1 MLKTIVVATLAS
13 VVWSA
18 TAAAQDAPPV
28 FKSSVVVVPISASVR
43 DAHGRAVTT
52 LHAADFEVRDNG
64 VQRPILEFDVNDQ
77 TPITIAILV
86 DTSGSMSDGV
96 KIDTAR
102 EFVRRLSASLLDGR
116 DEVGLFTFDGGLHQ
130 QHPFTQHPAAVNGSF
145 TDIAPFG
152 ITSLYDA
159 IAETARRLEERP
171 ARRRAIIVLT
181 DGVDTGS
188 AISPSDVSS
197 RASAIDAPVYVVAT
211 VPRVDQARYMDRT
224 ATATA
229 NARSTADARDL
240 ALWTG
245 GDMFWATGTEDAAA
259 RADQILTEIRHQY
272 MIVIEAAAVDDWR
285 PLEVRVRRRHLVVR
299 ARAGYFA
306 RDGRSHH

>member
-1 MLKTIVVATLAS
+1 MHKSIVATTLAC
-13 VVWSA
+13 VAWTG
-18 TAAAQDAPPV
+18 TAVAQDALPV
-28 FKSSVVVVPISASVR
+28 FKSSVDVVPISASVR
-43 DAHGRAVTT
+43 DGHGRAVTT
-52 LHAADFEVRDNG
+52 LRADDFEVRDNG
-64 VQRPILEFDVNDQ
+64 VRRPILGFDVDDQ

-86 DTSGSMSDGV
+86 DTSGSMRVGA

-102 EFVRRLSASLLDGR
+102 EVVRRLSADLLDGR

-130 QHPFTQHPAAVNGSF
+130 QHPFTQHPAAVNESF

-171 ARRRAIIVLT
+171 ARRRAIVVLT
-181 DGVDTGS
+181 DGIDTGS
-188 AISPSDVSS
+188 AFSPSDVSS

-211 VPRVDQARYMDRT
+211 VPRIDQARYNDR
-224 ATATA
+224 ASAP

-245 GDMFWATGTEDAAA
+245 GDLLWATGAEDAAA

-272 MIVIEAAAVDDWR
+272 TIVIEAASVDDWR
-285 PLEVRVRRRHLVVR
+285 PIEVRVRRRHLVVR

-306 RDGRSHH
+306 RDSRSHH

>member
-1 MLKTIVVATLAS
+1 MVNKTIV
-13 VVWSA
+13 A
-18 TAAAQDAPPV
+18 TALACAACAGVALAQEAPPV
-28 FKSSVVVVPISASVR
+28 FKSSVDLVPISALVR
-43 DAHGRAVTT
+43 DGRGRPITT
-52 LHAADFEVRDNG
+52 LRARDFEVRDNG
-64 VQRPILEFDVNDQ
+64 VSRPILGFEVDDR

-86 DTSGSMSDGV
+86 DTSGSMRVGA
-96 KIDTAR
+96 KMDTAR
-102 EFVRRLSASLLDGR
+102 EIVKRLSADLLDGH

-130 QHPFTQHPAAVNGSF
+130 QHPFTEHPAAVNGSF

-159 IAETARRLEERP
+159 IAETARRLEQRP
-171 ARRRAIIVLT
+171 ARRRAIVVLT

-188 AISPSDVSS
+188 TLSPPEVSA

-211 VPRVDQARYMDRT
+211 VPRIDQTTYADRT
-224 ATATA
+224 SAP

-245 GDMFWATGTEDAAA
+245 GDLLWAAGVEDAAG
-259 RADQILTEIRHQY
+259 RAHEILTEIRQQY
-272 MIVIEAAAVDDWR
+272 TIVIEAAAIDDWR
-285 PLEVRVRRRHLVVR
+285 PLEVRVRDRHLVVR

-306 RDGRSHH
+306 GDSRSRR

>member
-1 MLKTIVVATLAS
+1 MHKSIVATTLAC
-13 VVWSA
+13 VVWA
-18 TAAAQDAPPV
+18 GAAAAQDPLPV
-28 FKSSVVVVPISASVR
+28 FKSSVDVVPISASVR
-43 DAHGRAVTT
+43 DGHGRAVTT
-52 LHAADFEVRDNG
+52 LRADDFEVRDNG
-64 VQRPILEFDVNDQ
+64 VRRPILGFDVDDQ

-86 DTSGSMSDGV
+86 DTSGSMRVGA

-102 EFVRRLSASLLDGR
+102 EVVRRLSADLLDGR

-130 QHPFTQHPAAVNGSF
+130 QHPFTQHPAAVNESF

-171 ARRRAIIVLT
+171 ARRRAIVVLT
-181 DGVDTGS
+181 DGIDTGS
-188 AISPSDVSS
+188 AFSPSDVSS

-211 VPRVDQARYMDRT
+211 VPRIDQARYVDR
-224 ATATA
+224 ASAP

-245 GDMFWATGTEDAAA
+245 GDLLWASGTEDAAA
-259 RADQILTEIRHQY
+259 RADQILAEISHQY
-272 MIVIEAAAVDDWR
+272 TIVIEAASVDDWR
-285 PLEVRVRRRHLVVR
+285 PIEVRVRRRHLVVR

-306 RDGRSHH
+306 RDSRSHH

>member
-1 MLKTIVVATLAS
+1 MHKSIVATTLACVAWTS
-13 VVWSA
+13 
-18 TAAAQDAPPV
+18 TAAAQDPLPV
-28 FKSSVVVVPISASVR
+28 FKSSVDVVPISASVR
-43 DAHGRAVTT
+43 DGHGRAVTT
-52 LHAADFEVRDNG
+52 LRADDFEVRDNG
-64 VQRPILEFDVNDQ
+64 VRRPILGFDVDDQ
-77 TPITIAILV
+77 TPVTIAILV
-86 DTSGSMSDGV
+86 DTSGSMRVGS

-102 EFVRRLSASLLDGR
+102 EVVRRLSADLLDGR

-130 QHPFTQHPAAVNGSF
+130 QHPFTQHPAAVNESF

-171 ARRRAIIVLT
+171 ARRRAIVVLT
-181 DGVDTGS
+181 DGIDTGS
-188 AISPSDVSS
+188 AFSPSDVSS

-211 VPRVDQARYMDRT
+211 VPRIDQARYVDR
-224 ATATA
+224 ASAP

-245 GDMFWATGTEDAAA
+245 GDLLWATGTEDAVA
-259 RADQILTEIRHQY
+259 RADQILAEIRHQY
-272 MIVIEAAAVDDWR
+272 TIVIEAASVDDWR

-306 RDGRSHH
+306 RDSRSHH

>member
-1 MLKTIVVATLAS
+1 MHKSIVATTLAC
-13 VVWSA
+13 VAWTG
-18 TAAAQDAPPV
+18 TAAAQDPLPV
-28 FKSSVVVVPISASVR
+28 FKSSVDVVPISASVR
-43 DAHGRAVTT
+43 DGHGRAVTT
-52 LHAADFEVRDNG
+52 LRANDFEVRDNG
-64 VQRPILEFDVNDQ
+64 VRRPILGFDVDDQ

-86 DTSGSMSDGV
+86 DTSGSMRVGA

-102 EFVRRLSASLLDGR
+102 EVVRRLSADLLDGR

-130 QHPFTQHPAAVNGSF
+130 QHAFTQHPAAVNESF

-171 ARRRAIIVLT
+171 ARRRAIVVLT
-181 DGVDTGS
+181 DGIDTGS
-188 AISPSDVSS
+188 AFSPSDVSS

-211 VPRVDQARYMDRT
+211 VPRMDQARYIDR
-224 ATATA
+224 ASAP

-245 GDMFWATGTEDAAA
+245 GDDAVA
-259 RADQILTEIRHQY
+259 RADQILAEIRHQY
-272 MIVIEAAAVDDWR
+272 TIVIEAASADDWR
-285 PLEVRVRRRHLVVR
+285 PIEVRVRRRHLVVR

-306 RDGRSHH
+306 RDSRSHH

>member
-1 MLKTIVVATLAS
+1 MHKSIVATALAC
-13 VVWSA
+13 VAWTG
-18 TAAAQDAPPV
+18 TAAAQDALPV
-28 FKSSVVVVPISASVR
+28 FKSSVDVVPISASVR
-43 DAHGRAVTT
+43 DGHGRAVTT
-52 LHAADFEVRDNG
+52 LRANDFEVRDNG
-64 VQRPILEFDVNDQ
+64 VRRPILGFDVDDQ
-77 TPITIAILV
+77 APITIAILV
-86 DTSGSMSDGV
+86 DTSGSMRVGA
-96 KIDTAR
+96 KNDTAR
-102 EFVRRLSASLLDGR
+102 EVVRRLSADLLDGR

-130 QHPFTQHPAAVNGSF
+130 QHAFTQHPAAVNESF

-171 ARRRAIIVLT
+171 ARRRAIVVLT

-188 AISPSDVSS
+188 AISPADVSS

-211 VPRVDQARYMDRT
+211 VPRIDQARYADR
-224 ATATA
+224 ATAP

-245 GDMFWATGTEDAAA
+245 GDLLWATGAEDAAA
-259 RADQILTEIRHQY
+259 RADQILAEIRHQY
-272 MIVIEAAAVDDWR
+272 TIVIEAASVDDWR
-285 PLEVRVRRRHLVVR
+285 PIEVRVRRRNLVVR

-306 RDGRSHH
+306 RDSRSHH

>member
-1 MLKTIVVATLAS
+1 MHKSIVATALAC
-13 VVWSA
+13 VAWTG
-18 TAAAQDAPPV
+18 TAAAQDALPV
-28 FKSSVVVVPISASVR
+28 FKSSVDVVPISASVR
-43 DAHGRAVTT
+43 DGHGRAVTT
-52 LHAADFEVRDNG
+52 LRANDFEVRDNG
-64 VQRPILEFDVNDQ
+64 VRRPILGFDVDDQ
-77 TPITIAILV
+77 APITIAILV
-86 DTSGSMSDGV
+86 DTSGSMRVGA

-102 EFVRRLSASLLDGR
+102 EVVRRLSADLLDGR

-130 QHPFTQHPAAVNGSF
+130 QHAFTQHPAAVNESF

-171 ARRRAIIVLT
+171 ARRRAIVVLT

-188 AISPSDVSS
+188 AISPADVSS

-211 VPRVDQARYMDRT
+211 VPRIDQARYADR
-224 ATATA
+224 ATAP

-245 GDMFWATGTEDAAA
+245 GDLLWATGAEDAAA
-259 RADQILTEIRHQY
+259 RADQILAEIRHQY
-272 MIVIEAAAVDDWR
+272 TIVIEAASVDDWR
-285 PLEVRVRRRHLVVR
+285 PIEVRVRRRNLVVR

-306 RDGRSHH
+306 RDSRSHH

>member
-13 VVWSA
+13 VVWSG
-18 TAAAQDAPPV
+18 TAAAQDALPV
-28 FKSSVVVVPISASVR
+28 FKSSVEVVPISASVR

-64 VQRPILEFDVNDQ
+64 VRRPILGFDVDDR

-86 DTSGSMSDGV
+86 DTSGSMSAGI

-102 EFVRRLSASLLDGR
+102 EFVRRMSATLVEGR

-130 QHPFTQHPAAVNGSF
+130 QHPFTQHPASVNESF

-171 ARRRAIIVLT
+171 ARRRAIVVLT

-188 AISPSDVSS
+188 AIAPSDVSS

-211 VPRVDQARYMDRT
+211 VPRIDQARYMDR
-224 ATATA
+224 AATA
-229 NARSTADARDL
+229 NVRSTADARDL

-245 GDMFWATGTEDAAA
+245 GDLFWATGTEDAAA

-272 MIVIEAAAVDDWR
+272 MIVIDAAAVDDWR